1 MDASRLYWFK
11 ALPLF
16 SRSRKQGQGWLAFMV
31 MPLAS
36 VGLFAA
42 SASAFPRF
50 DLTTDQDYATCATNL
65 TAVGLSSELA
75 AKACAGMVRPQNLSQ
90 CVTRISQDAAI
101 APEEALA
108 SCVSVR
114 RPEELAICVV
124 NITQEGG
131 DVNSSTVLNSC
142 RRSLLPER
150 HAFCVLGLTRGGGI
164 AVDQALGTCLNPPEQ
179 FIDLR
184 IEQPQAPSALPNL
197 PPDLPPNP

>member
-1 MDASRLYWFK
+1 
-11 ALPLF
+11 
-16 SRSRKQGQGWLAFMV
+16 MV

-36 VGLFAA
+36 VGLFAT

-50 DLTTDQDYATCATNL
+50 DLTTEKDYAICATNL
-65 TAVGLSSELA
+65 TAVGLSSDLV
-75 AKACAGMVRPQNLSQ
+75 AKACAGMVRPQHLSQ

-101 APEEALA
+101 APEEALV

-124 NITQEGG
+124 DITRAGS
-131 DVNSSTVLNSC
+131 DINPSTVLNSC

-179 FIDLR
+179 FMDLR
-184 IEQPQAPSALPNL
+184 IEQPQAPNL
-197 PPDLPPNP
+197 PSDLPPSLPSVPSPQP